1 MTNINNLE
9 IFTTDDA
16 VLGPDS
22 VLVLQ
27 GFNGQEEIQTF
38 LSDLLQTN
46 HPETSQIWRA
56 PRVELE
62 TGLCETTIRRKVLR
76 KEFPAPLDLGDR
88 AKGWVASE
96 VIAWKRTRP
105 RRWVG
110 EIRKPVALRK
120 NKPKPSARNVAA
132 ASPAELAAGN
142 AEVTG
147 ATQPVPA

>member
-1 MTNINNLE
+1 MIDIHKLE
-9 IFTTDDA
+9 TFTADDPD
-16 VLGPDS
+16 LGPAS

-27 GFNGQEEIQTF
+27 GFSGQEEIRTF

-62 TGLCETTIRRKVLR
+62 TGLCETTIRRKVLK

-96 VIAWKRTRP
+96 VIAWKKTRP

-110 EIRKPVALRK
+110 ETRKPVALRK
-120 NKPKPSARNVAA
+120 IKPGPSTRRGAGAA
-132 ASPAELAAGN
+132 APIEPTTEN
-142 AEVTG
+142 AEVSS
-147 ATQPVPA
+147 PAAA